1 MLNYLNLFKKFFTK
15 KWYFSCEKNI
25 DLILLDNNFAKLKFK
40 NLKYL
45 NLNNKL
51 YIFEF
56 LTSLFKY
63 ILKLKFTKVKFVDY
77 YFKNLIIKL
86 NPKVALGHD
95 IDEVIFKFKKF
106 FPEKISIMY
115 QKGFIFDHEKISIRK
130 FKKLFPRKDMTEA
143 IAYQMGYIFNQNF
156 DSNSKKK
163 FKKKEVDYY
172 MVFDQRSVKLMSKH
186 IKAKYLI
193 AGSIKSNESNLE
205 KKNKKYDLMFCSPY
219 RKYNNKHFEKNTNHD
234 KFAVKMIK
242 KYCKKNKKKICIA
255 FASRREDKIK
265 YHFYNEELLFYE
277 KNLSDFHNPDID
289 ARQLASMSNVII
301 STISNLGYE
310 LFLSGKKVFFYNKK
324 NYKYNFFKNKN
335 SLVSYSGNSYK
346 IFEKK
351 LNYLLG
357 INEKKY
363 LVFYRKKMKDKYY
376 DKGNNKLK
384 KLIYKITKK

>member
-115 QKGFIFDHEKISIRK
+115 QKGYIFDHDKISIRK

-156 DSNSKKK
+156 DSNSKT
-163 FKKKEVDYY
+163 FLW
-172 MVFDQRSVKLMSKH
+172 S
-186 IKAKYLI
+186 
-193 AGSIKSNESNLE
+193 
-205 KKNKKYDLMFCSPY
+205 
-219 RKYNNKHFEKNTNHD
+219 RK
-234 KFAVKMIK
+234 I
-242 KYCKKNKKKICIA
+242 
-255 FASRREDKIK
+255 
-265 YHFYNEELLFYE
+265 
-277 KNLSDFHNPDID
+277 
-289 ARQLASMSNVII
+289 
-301 STISNLGYE
+301 
-310 LFLSGKKVFFYNKK
+310 
-324 NYKYNFFKNKN
+324 
-335 SLVSYSGNSYK
+335 
-346 IFEKK
+346 
-351 LNYLLG
+351 
-357 INEKKY
+357 
-363 LVFYRKKMKDKYY
+363 
-376 DKGNNKLK
+376 
-384 KLIYKITKK
+384 